1 VVPSLV
7 PAAVREQ
14 LLQRFLEHSGSDPA
28 LFLDELARLR
38 FRAEA
43 GINLVQNSYVGKKKP
58 CV

>member
-1 VVPSLV
+1 LV